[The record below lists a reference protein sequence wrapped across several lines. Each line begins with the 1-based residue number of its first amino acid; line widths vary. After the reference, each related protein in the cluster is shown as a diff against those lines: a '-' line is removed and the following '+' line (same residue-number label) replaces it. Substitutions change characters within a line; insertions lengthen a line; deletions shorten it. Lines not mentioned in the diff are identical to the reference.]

1 MEKIDSPSDSGDLL
15 HPPVVDPSDTGESA
29 FREFYFRTVPFVQ
42 RYVIRRLQ
50 GDVDD
55 VVESVFVTAWQ
66 RADKIPPVHDDQ
78 LVWLYAIAR
87 RKIANLVRLR
97 RRRDRFNINED
108 YHGGIDYADSDGGA
122 AEAVAIV
129 HTALA
134 RMSPSKREILLLI
147 EWDGLSVEQAA
158 RILDITPSAAGKR
171 LWAARSTFRKLCEG
185 QVSDTSH

>member
-1 MEKIDSPSDSGDLL
+1 VEKIDSPSGKGDALRPPAADSPDN
-15 HPPVVDPSDTGESA
+15 GESA

-42 RYVIRRLQ
+42 RYVIRRIQ

-66 RADKIPPVHDDQ
+66 RADKIPQVHDDQ

-97 RRRDRFNINED
+97 RRRDRFNFSTD
-108 YHGGIDYADSDGGA
+108 YRSDVDYADTERGA
-122 AEAVAIV
+122 TEAVAIV
-129 HTALA
+129 HAALA

-147 EWDGLSVEQAA
+147 EWDGLSVDQAA
-158 RILDITPSAAGKR
+158 RILDISPSAAGKR
-171 LWAARSTFRKLCEG
+171 LWAARSTFRSLCEG
-185 QVSDTSH
+185 HIGDNLT